1 VSRARFTPT
10 AGFTPKA
17 QGRRSVFAALLST
30 LVVTTSLT
38 VVFVPRPAAADQI
51 SDLKA
56 QATAVS
62 QSLVQEQLQAGAY
75 QLQYSVA
82 TQKVAADAHA
92 MTQVDQLISH
102 NEEQI
107 DKDTLAI
114 RQLAIV
120 SYMNGG
126 SVLSDSDS
134 LLFSGNEQS
143 GQVAD
148 EYAVIAAGNIEGAL
162 DQLHTAQHALQSH
175 QATLQ
180 QEQTQDQSDQTQQ
193 STDLAQAESTQHQME
208 FVQSQITGQLAAA
221 IAQQAAA
228 QAATAAAAVAAAQ
241 NAALAAAQNAALAA
255 AQNAQATGSASGVT
269 APSTVVADP
278 ALNPYLQCVVQT
290 ESRGDY
296 GAVSADGMYMGAFQF
311 SQATWNMAAG
321 VAGLSALAGV
331 PPNRAS
337 KAEQDAVAVALYAL
351 DGNRP
356 WLGDRC

>member
-1 VSRARFTPT
+1 
-10 AGFTPKA
+10 
-17 QGRRSVFAALLST
+17 
-30 LVVTTSLT
+30 
-38 VVFVPRPAAADQI
+38 VVFVPPPAAADQI

-56 QATAVS
+56 QATAIS

-82 TQKVAADAHA
+82 TQKVAVDAHA
-92 MTQVDQLISH
+92 MTEVDLLISQ
-102 NEEQI
+102 NEQQI

-126 SVLSDSDS
+126 SVLSDSDN
-134 LLFSGNEQS
+134 LLFGGNEQS
-143 GQVAD
+143 GQVAE

-162 DQLHTAQHALQSH
+162 DRLHAAQHTLQFH
-175 QATLQ
+175 QVTLQ

-193 STDLAQAESTQHQME
+193 ASDLARAESTQHQME
-208 FVQSQITGQLAAA
+208 FVHSQITGQLAAA

-241 NAALAAAQNAALAA
+241 KAALAAAQKAALAAAQNAA
-255 AQNAQATGSASGVT
+255 ATGSTSGV
-269 APSTVVADP
+269 APSNVVADP
-278 ALNPYLQCVVQT
+278 TLNPYLQCVVQT

-311 SQATWNMAAG
+311 SQATWNLAAG
-321 VAGLSALAGV
+321 VAGLSVLVGV

>member
-10 AGFTPKA
+10 AGFTPRA

-30 LVVTTSLT
+30 LVVTASLT
-38 VVFVPRPAAADQI
+38 VVFVPPPAAADQI

-56 QATAVS
+56 QATAIS

-82 TQKVAADAHA
+82 TQKVAVDAHA
-92 MTQVDQLISH
+92 MTEVDLLISQ
-102 NEEQI
+102 NEQQI

-126 SVLSDSDS
+126 SVLSDSDN
-134 LLFSGNEQS
+134 LLFGGNEQS
-143 GQVAD
+143 GQVAE

-162 DQLHTAQHALQSH
+162 DRLHAAQHTLQFH
-175 QATLQ
+175 QVTLQ

-193 STDLAQAESTQHQME
+193 ASDLARAESTQHQME
-208 FVQSQITGQLAAA
+208 FVHSQITGQLAAA

-241 NAALAAAQNAALAA
+241 KAALAAAQKAALAAAQNAA
-255 AQNAQATGSASGVT
+255 ATGSTSGV
-269 APSTVVADP
+269 APSNVVADP
-278 ALNPYLQCVVQT
+278 TLNPYLQCVVQT

-311 SQATWNMAAG
+311 SQATWNLAAG
-321 VAGLSALAGV
+321 VAGLSVLVGV

>member
-1 VSRARFTPT
+1 
-10 AGFTPKA
+10 
-17 QGRRSVFAALLST
+17 
-30 LVVTTSLT
+30 LT
-38 VVFVPRPAAADQI
+38 VVFVPPPAAADQI

-56 QATAVS
+56 QATAIS

-82 TQKVAADAHA
+82 TQKVAVDAHA
-92 MTQVDQLISH
+92 MTEVDLLISQ
-102 NEEQI
+102 NEQQI

-126 SVLSDSDS
+126 SVLSDSDN
-134 LLFSGNEQS
+134 LLFGGNEQS
-143 GQVAD
+143 GQVAE

-162 DQLHTAQHALQSH
+162 DRLHAAQHTLQFH
-175 QATLQ
+175 QVTLQ

-193 STDLAQAESTQHQME
+193 ASDLARAESTQHQME
-208 FVQSQITGQLAAA
+208 FVHSQITGQLAAA

-241 NAALAAAQNAALAA
+241 KAALAAAQKAALAAAQNAA
-255 AQNAQATGSASGVT
+255 ATGSTSGV
-269 APSTVVADP
+269 APSNVVADP
-278 ALNPYLQCVVQT
+278 TLNPYLQCVVQT

-311 SQATWNMAAG
+311 SQATWNLAAG
-321 VAGLSALAGV
+321 VAGLSVLVGV

>member
-1 VSRARFTPT
+1 
-10 AGFTPKA
+10 
-17 QGRRSVFAALLST
+17 
-30 LVVTTSLT
+30 VVLA
-38 VVFVPRPAAADQI
+38 PRPAAADQI

-56 QATAVS
+56 QATAIS
-62 QSLVQEQLQAGAY
+62 QSLIQEQLQAGAY

-82 TQKVAADAHA
+82 SQKVAADVQTMAEIG
-92 MTQVDQLISH
+92 QQIDQ
-102 NEEQI
+102 NEQQI
-107 DKDTLAI
+107 DKDTLAV

-126 SVLSDSDS
+126 SALSDSDS

-162 DQLHTAQHALQSH
+162 DQLHGAQHTLQSH

-180 QEQTQDQSDQTQQ
+180 QEQARDQLDQTQQ
-193 STDLAQAESTQHQME
+193 ASDLTQAESTRRQME
-208 FVQSQITGQLAAA
+208 FVQSQVTGQLAAA

-228 QAATAAAAVAAAQ
+228 RAASAAAAVAAAQ
-241 NAALAAAQNAALAA
+241 KAALAAVQKAA
-255 AQNAQATGSASGVT
+255 ATGSATGST

-278 ALNPYLQCVVQT
+278 TLNPYLQCVVQA

-311 SQATWNMAAG
+311 SQATWNMAAAQ
-321 VAGLSALAGV
+321 AGLSALVGV
-331 PPNRAS
+331 PPNLAS